1 MFVVWERCCT
11 FALRK
16 ARFIMARLIKETPV
30 LEGQD
35 LERFIWHMEHPAIA
49 TETEKERGRTSY
61 ELFKQAADF
70 DW

>member
-1 MFVVWERCCT
+1 
-11 FALRK
+11 
-16 ARFIMARLIKETPV
+16 MARLIKETPV

-35 LERFIWHMEHPAIA
+35 LERFIWHMEHPTVA
-49 TETEKERGRTSY
+49 TEAEKERGRAAY

>member
-1 MFVVWERCCT
+1 
-11 FALRK
+11 
-16 ARFIMARLIKETPV
+16 MARLIKETPV

>member
-1 MFVVWERCCT
+1 MLVVWELCRT
-11 FALRK
+11 FAEQK
-16 ARFIMARLIKETPV
+16 DWTMARLIKETPA

-35 LERFIWHMEHPAIA
+35 LERFIWHMEHPSIA